1 MSPVRAE
8 NILTIGVQLEPPNL
22 DPTQGAA
29 AAVDE
34 IVYANVFEG
43 LTGIDAQGLVVPRLA
58 ERWDIS
64 GAGHRYRFY
73 LRRNVTFHDGT
84 SFDAADVR
92 FSLERA
98 AATDSANAQK
108 SLFEPIMAVRIVDRY
123 TVDVELEAPIGA
135 FLQHL
140 AWGDAVIVAKESV
153 KTNTVHP
160 IGTGPLKFLRW
171 RKGVSVDLTRNDD
184 YWGMPIQYDGA
195 SFRIV
200 PDPTAAFASL
210 MAGDLDGFPSYPAP
224 ENIERFRDH
233 DGFNVIVGTTE
244 GETILAINNGIPPF
258 DDIRVRRAMS
268 HAIDKH
274 AIIDGAMFGNGQ
286 AIGSHFPPHHPS
298 YLDLSQRYAY
308 DPEKAKRLLAEA
320 GYPQG
325 FDTVLKLPPPSYAR
339 RAGEVV
345 ATQLNSIGIRVSI
358 ENLEWAQWLNQ
369 VLANKNFHLTIVAH
383 TEPLDLDI
391 YAREDYYF
399 QYNSRE
405 YTDIFSA
412 LSATQEPV
420 ERDRLFKMAQQKI
433 SDDAVN
439 VFLFQAPRIAVWARN
454 ITGVWTNAPVQA
466 NDITEVKRSGVTTS
480 SRSENRSTFAKPV
493 AILFLGASLLGIG
506 YLAYRAGS
514 AFVLKRLLS
523 AAVTMVVATVIIFVL
538 VEVAPGDP
546 AAYMMGLNAQPEALA
561 ALREELGLTKS
572 APARYFSWVGGLL
585 TGDFGISYTYRTP
598 ISELIAARLTVS
610 LPLAVYSIFLAGLL
624 AIPAGIIA
632 ARNRGR
638 PAGGAI
644 MGATQLGIALPNFW
658 VAILLVLIFAGGL
671 QWFPVGGFPGWDSG
685 IFAGLHALTLPAIAL
700 AVPQAAILARVVRSA
715 LLDTLAEDYIRTARA
730 KGLSEHQALNKH
742 ALRNAAIPMLTILGL
757 QFSFLLAGGIIIENV
772 FYLPGL
778 GRLVFQSILQ
788 RDLIVVEGVVFLL
801 AFATVMIALLVDLA
815 YAVVDPRLRKG
826 M

>member
-1 MSPVRAE
+1 
-8 NILTIGVQLEPPNL
+8 
-22 DPTQGAA
+22 
-29 AAVDE
+29 
-34 IVYANVFEG
+34 
-43 LTGIDAQGLVVPRLA
+43 
-58 ERWDIS
+58 
-64 GAGHRYRFY
+64 
-73 LRRNVTFHDGT
+73 
-84 SFDAADVR
+84 
-92 FSLERA
+92 
-98 AATDSANAQK
+98 
-108 SLFEPIMAVRIVDRY
+108 
-123 TVDVELEAPIGA
+123 
-135 FLQHL
+135 
-140 AWGDAVIVAKESV
+140 
-153 KTNTVHP
+153 
-160 IGTGPLKFLRW
+160 
-171 RKGVSVDLTRNDD
+171 
-184 YWGMPIQYDGA
+184 MP
-195 SFRIV
+195 STCFCV
-200 PDPTAAFASL
+200 
-210 MAGDLDGFPSYPAP
+210 
-224 ENIERFRDH
+224 
-233 DGFNVIVGTTE
+233 
-244 GETILAINNGIPPF
+244 
-258 DDIRVRRAMS
+258 
-268 HAIDKH
+268 
-274 AIIDGAMFGNGQ
+274 
-286 AIGSHFPPHHPS
+286 
-298 YLDLSQRYAY
+298 
-308 DPEKAKRLLAEA
+308 
-320 GYPQG
+320 
-325 FDTVLKLPPPSYAR
+325 
-339 RAGEVV
+339 
-345 ATQLNSIGIRVSI
+345 
-358 ENLEWAQWLNQ
+358 
-369 VLANKNFHLTIVAH
+369 
-383 TEPLDLDI
+383 
-391 YAREDYYF
+391 
-399 QYNSRE
+399 
-405 YTDIFSA
+405 
-412 LSATQEPV
+412 
-420 ERDRLFKMAQQKI
+420 
-433 SDDAVN
+433 
-439 VFLFQAPRIAVWARN
+439 QAPRIAVWARN

-632 ARNRGR
+632 ARHRGR

-730 KGLSEHQALNKH
+730 KGLSEHQALIKH

-801 AFATVMIALLVDLA
+801 AFATVMIALFVDLA